1 MNRSAPGSDC
11 DILIVGAGL
20 VGSCCALALAREGL
34 KIIMLDKQAGA
45 SSVEEEPLRVSA
57 LNLASQNILSR
68 LGVWQTIAAGPVTP
82 FEQIAVWDAS
92 SRGEISFDAA
102 SIGAPALGHIVVDSE
117 ARAALHHALT
127 LEPMVSIIAG
137 ESILSLETSEDK
149 AVITTSEGNDF
160 TAQLVVGAD
169 GAESQVRELI
179 GIDSHQ
185 AAYDQVA
192 IVATVT
198 PQKPHERCARQRFLS
213 TGPLA
218 FLPFTDSR
226 CSIVWSVATEKAKEL
241 LSLDDR
247 HFAQALADAFD
258 QRLGAMQ
265 SVSPR
270 KSFPLIRRHVETY
283 IDQRLAL
290 IGDAAHTVHPL
301 AGLGANQGLADAAA
315 LAQIIGDARAHNRDF
330 GNRSVL
336 RRYERWRRGENSLVL
351 EIIGGFH
358 SLFSTES
365 GTRAKVRGIGLD
377 LADRSGVLKTTL
389 IEYAV
394 GLSGDLPELARP

>member
-1 MNRSAPGSDC
+1 MLFRS
-11 DILIVGAGL
+11 
-20 VGSCCALALAREGL
+20 
-34 KIIMLDKQAGA
+34 
-45 SSVEEEPLRVSA
+45 
-57 LNLASQNILSR
+57 
-68 LGVWQTIAAGPVTP
+68 
-82 FEQIAVWDAS
+82 
-92 SRGEISFDAA
+92 
-102 SIGAPALGHIVVDSE
+102 
-117 ARAALHHALT
+117 
-127 LEPMVSIIAG
+127 
-137 ESILSLETSEDK
+137 
-149 AVITTSEGNDF
+149 
-160 TAQLVVGAD
+160 
-169 GAESQVRELI
+169 
-179 GIDSHQ
+179 
-185 AAYDQVA
+185 
-192 IVATVT
+192 
-198 PQKPHERCARQRFLS
+198 
-213 TGPLA
+213 
-218 FLPFTDSR
+218 
-226 CSIVWSVATEKAKEL
+226 
-241 LSLDDR
+241 
-247 HFAQALADAFD
+247 
-258 QRLGAMQ
+258 
-265 SVSPR
+265 R